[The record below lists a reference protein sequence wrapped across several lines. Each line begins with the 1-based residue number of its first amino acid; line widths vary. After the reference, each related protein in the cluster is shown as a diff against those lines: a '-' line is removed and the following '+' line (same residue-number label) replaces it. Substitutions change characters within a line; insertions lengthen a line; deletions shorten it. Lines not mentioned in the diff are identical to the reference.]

1 MWCRSAVNRT
11 SLSLLATSRTRS
23 SALSAPT
30 RPCVRGAFCWLG
42 FPLANPLPSIP
53 SAADG
58 PALFGDFAGTT
69 GLSDCPWSCI
79 TGVCPWTSRCGL
91 WRHPPGAT
99 TGSPGSRARC
109 VRTCSGSLTARDSLV
124 SCILDTPDVAFR
136 FLPRRR
142 RPGGVVFRG
151 SLPGLHVPLSTLRG
165 RPRMTRGRCGLLT
178 LHRTTLAFAT
188 PRRFSPAHGRIA
200 MFLPRLSRVVGA
212 LVVTVLVLSAS
223 PPGAVDAQG
232 KKLKIGVVFDY
243 TGPLAGGGSEL
254 QALGAK
260 IMIDHFIKKG
270 GVEGY
275 QIEALYADAQS
286 KPEVAINEAVRL
298 IEQEKVDMLLG
309 FYSSAQCVPVAAR
322 IEQLKKFMWITTCIS
337 SAVLE
342 NRHLKYVFRAQ
353 PSGRQFGLMSTDFL
367 AQNAKTKLGKDPKDL
382 RVAIIHED
390 GAYGVDVSKGNEE
403 GAKKAGFNVVLKEGY
418 SATAPD
424 LAPLVTKLKRA
435 RPDVIFHT
443 GYNPDISLFLRQAR
457 ELGLRFN
464 ALIGHGAGYGVYDKL
479 KEALGKDVNYFYN
492 VDPISI
498 WLANDKA
505 LKPELLPLIKM
516 VGEEYEK
523 ARPGT
528 TVRSAHVGMAA
539 SNTYVLMTEVLPRA
553 IKKYGGIDADSLRKA
568 ALEVNLPEGGTMLGF
583 GVKFAGEGSAMAGQN
598 ERAFPVIVQYVDDKP
613 YLVWPKS
620 QQQRDPVLPLPSSS
634 PYAAE

>member
-1 MWCRSAVNRT
+1 MPLRR
-11 SLSLLATSRTRS
+11 SLLWT
-23 SALSAPT
+23 L
-30 RPCVRGAFCWLG
+30 
-42 FPLANPLPSIP
+42 LA
-53 SAADG
+53 AA
-58 PALFGDFAGTT
+58 
-69 GLSDCPWSCI
+69 
-79 TGVCPWTSRCGL
+79 
-91 WRHPPGAT
+91 
-99 TGSPGSRARC
+99 
-109 VRTCSGSLTARDSLV
+109 
-124 SCILDTPDVAFR
+124 
-136 FLPRRR
+136 
-142 RPGGVVFRG
+142 
-151 SLPGLHVPLSTLRG
+151 
-165 RPRMTRGRCGLLT
+165 LLT
-178 LHRTTLAFAT
+178 TLLA
-188 PRRFSPAHGRIA
+188 G
-200 MFLPRLSRVVGA
+200 
-212 LVVTVLVLSAS
+212 AS
-223 PPGAVDAQG
+223 PIRDAHAQA

-243 TGPLAGGGSEL
+243 TGPLAGGGSDL
-254 QALGAK
+254 HALGAK
-260 IMIDHFIKKG
+260 IMIDYFAKKG

-275 QIEALYADAQS
+275 QIEAVYADAQS
-286 KPEVAINEAVRL
+286 KPEVAINEATRL

-309 FYSSAQCVPVAAR
+309 FYSSAQCVPAAAR
-322 IEQLKKFMWITTCIS
+322 VEQLHKFMWITTCIS

-342 NRHLKYVFRAQ
+342 NRNLKYVFRVQ
-353 PSGRQFGLMSTDFL
+353 PSGRQFGLMSTDFV
-367 AQNAKTKLGKDPKDL
+367 AQNAQAKLGKDPKGL

-505 LKPELLPLIKM
+505 LRPELLPLIKM

-613 YLVWPKS
+613 YVVWPKS
-620 QQQRDPVLPLPSSS
+620 LQLREPVLKLPSSS

>member
-1 MWCRSAVNRT
+1 MSLRRMPVLALIVAVAA
-11 SLSLLATSRTRS
+11 LL
-23 SALSAPT
+23 
-30 RPCVRGAFCWLG
+30 G
-42 FPLANPLPSIP
+42 
-53 SAADG
+53 
-58 PALFGDFAGTT
+58 
-69 GLSDCPWSCI
+69 
-79 TGVCPWTSRCGL
+79 
-91 WRHPPGAT
+91 
-99 TGSPGSRARC
+99 
-109 VRTCSGSLTARDSLV
+109 GSLVQDA
-124 SCILDTPDVAFR
+124 
-136 FLPRRR
+136 
-142 RPGGVVFRG
+142 
-151 SLPGLHVPLSTLRG
+151 
-165 RPRMTRGRCGLLT
+165 
-178 LHRTTLAFAT
+178 
-188 PRRFSPAHGRIA
+188 PAQA
-200 MFLPRLSRVVGA
+200 
-212 LVVTVLVLSAS
+212 
-223 PPGAVDAQG
+223 

-243 TGPLAGGGSEL
+243 TGPLAGGGSDL
-254 QALGAK
+254 HALGAK
-260 IMIDHFIKKG
+260 IMIDHFAKKG

-275 QIEALYADAQS
+275 QIEAVYADAQS
-286 KPEVAINEAVRL
+286 KPEIAINEATRL

-309 FYSSAQCVPVAAR
+309 FYSSAQCVPAAAR
-322 IEQLKKFMWITTCIS
+322 VEQLHKFMWITTCIS

-342 NRHLKYVFRAQ
+342 NRNLKYVFRIQ
-353 PSGRQFGLMSTDFL
+353 PSGRQFGLMSTDFV
-367 AQNAKTKLGKDPKDL
+367 AQNAQAKLGKDPKGL

-539 SNTYVLMTEVLPRA
+539 SNTYVFMTEVLPRA

-568 ALEVNLPEGGTMLGF
+568 AVEVNLPEGGTMLGF

-598 ERAFPVIVQYVDDKP
+598 EQAFPVIVQYVDDKP
-613 YLVWPKS
+613 YVVWPKS
-620 QQQRDPVLPLPSSS
+620 LQLREPVLKLPSSS